1 MRYADSDETLAAVT
15 LGIVFFATPHHGS
28 SVLSKAEFTQA
39 VKNVLNLKFEM
50 SEELQEQFSVENLDL
65 AKLNHKFGAVSLG
78 IKIWNIIEKTETT
91 LQVLTAVDA
100 SGESLTIVNLC
111 IVDSRSS
118 TTSTNDVLIEEEEN
132 ISVDT
137 THCGTAAFAYDDNLR
152 HDFCAMLNSF
162 VVSNSAQDRAAHHN
176 LTTSILAE
184 VHVDV
189 HQFYE
194 MNAVAEKA
202 SVKVWSENPS
212 LQDFLE
218 HGPAE
223 CLRRRLHV
231 PWARIA
237 EPSANGM
244 PISDPHARIRK
255 ALGGSPTFGSEPL
268 SANSGVPAPTI
279 TVVSVNDEALG
290 TSTQDHDP
298 SSTLA
303 APTIVVPKNIHT
315 RRPSVSPRV
324 SVDSKSMTLPILSH
338 LEPSNPIHG
347 PEMVQTNRGTDGPL
361 LEELS
366 ERPRKA
372 RTYQAP
378 TQSNDRFRWI
388 HVPCN
393 NSNWV
398 PQVLSRISQE
408 KGISDLHSTLL
419 SDECWGSLHNRSRH
433 ASYHARFVRPYC
445 KVLLPQNSHAKSG
458 EGMLSPSSANEQLQF
473 ALYIPYLHWD
483 TFRHLQWR
491 AAVIKKRGPHV
502 HVRPIDQ
509 EIATG
514 DSLEGKLIWQYL
526 NSKWPLHCRR

>member
-1 MRYADSDETLAAVT
+1 MRYAESDESLAAVS
-15 LGIVFFATPHHGS
+15 LGIVFLATPHHGS
-28 SVLSKAEFTQA
+28 SVLSKTEFTQA

-50 SEELQEQFSVENLDL
+50 SEELQEQFSVENLEL
-65 AKLNHKFGAVSLG
+65 AMLNHKFGAVSLG
-78 IKIWNIIEKTETT
+78 IKIWNVIEKMETM

-100 SGESLTIVNLC
+100 SGESLTTVNLC

-118 TTSTNDVLIEEEEN
+118 RTSTPDVLIEEEEN

-137 THCGTAAFAYDDNLR
+137 THVGTAGLADDNTLR
-152 HDFCAMLNSF
+152 LGFCAILNSF

-194 MNAVAEKA
+194 MNIVAEKA
-202 SVKVWSENPS
+202 SIKVWSENPS

-231 PWARIA
+231 PWAESA
-237 EPSANGM
+237 EPLANGTA
-244 PISDPHARIRK
+244 ISEPHVRVRK
-255 ALGGSPTFGSEPL
+255 PSEESPTFRNEPPS
-268 SANSGVPAPTI
+268 SAPGVSAPTI
-279 TVVSVNDEALG
+279 TVDSVNDE
-290 TSTQDHDP
+290 TSEKSSQDHDAG
-298 SSTLA
+298 STLA
-303 APTIVVPKNIHT
+303 APTIVFPKNIHT
-315 RRPSVSPRV
+315 RRPSLSPRA
-324 SVDSKSMTLPILSH
+324 SAGSKSMSLPLLRR
-338 LEPSNPIHG
+338 LEPSIPMHG
-347 PEMVQTNRGTDGPL
+347 PEMVQTNRDTNGPL

-408 KGISDLHSTLL
+408 KGVSALHSTLL

-433 ASYHARFVRPYC
+433 ASSHARFVRPHC
-445 KVLLPQNSHAKSG
+445 KVLLPQSSHAKSG
-458 EGMLSPSSANEQLQF
+458 EGMLSPSSANEQVQF

-483 TFRHLQWR
+483 TFHHLQWR

-514 DSLEGKLIWQYL
+514 NSLEGKLIWQYL

>member
-1 MRYADSDETLAAVT
+1 MRYAESDESLASVS

-65 AKLNHKFGAVSLG
+65 AMLNHKFGAVSLG
-78 IKIWNIIEKTETT
+78 IKIWNVVEKVETL

-100 SGESLTIVNLC
+100 SGESLTTVKLC
-111 IVDSRSS
+111 VVDSRSS
-118 TTSTNDVLIEEEEN
+118 RTSTADVLIEEEEN

-137 THCGTAAFAYDDNLR
+137 THVGTAGLADDNTLR
-152 HDFCAMLNSF
+152 LGFCAILNSF
-162 VVSNSAQDRAAHHN
+162 VDSNSAQDRADHHN

-184 VHVDV
+184 VRVDV

-194 MNAVAEKA
+194 KSVVAEKT
-202 SVKVWSENPS
+202 SMMVWSENPS

-223 CLRRRLHV
+223 CLSRRLNV
-231 PWARIA
+231 SWAKSA
-237 EPSANGM
+237 EPFANGAA
-244 PISDPHARIRK
+244 ISEQHARAAK
-255 ALGGSPTFGSEPL
+255 SSEQ
-268 SANSGVPAPTI
+268 SATSTNEPPSTAPGISAPTI
-279 TVVSVNDEALG
+279 TVASVNDEILEK
-290 TSTQDHDP
+290 SSQDRDAG
-298 SSTLA
+298 STLA
-303 APTIVVPKNIHT
+303 APTVVFPKNIHT
-315 RRPSVSPRV
+315 RRPSLRPQASAG
-324 SVDSKSMTLPILSH
+324 SKSMSLPTLGR
-338 LEPSNPIHG
+338 LEPSIPMHG
-347 PEMVQTNRGTDGPL
+347 PEMVQTNRDTNGPL
-361 LEELS
+361 LEEFN

-388 HVPCN
+388 HIPCN

-408 KGISDLHSTLL
+408 KGISALHSTLL
-419 SDECWGSLHNRSRH
+419 SDECWGSFHNRSRH
-433 ASYHARFVRPYC
+433 ASSHARFVRPHC
-445 KVLLPQNSHAKSG
+445 KVLLPQNSYATSG
-458 EGMLSPSSANEQLQF
+458 EGMLSPSSANEQVQF
-473 ALYIPYLHWD
+473 ALFLPYLHWD
-483 TFRHLQWR
+483 TFHHLQWR
-491 AAVIKKRGPHV
+491 TAVIKKRGPHA

-514 DSLEGKLIWQYL
+514 NSLEGKLIWQYL